1 LELLQAI
8 EQLAPARELR
18 ASFYAY
24 PLVNALHILAVGAL
38 LTSVILMDLRILG
51 YLFRQDRQPFLR
63 LMRRLALTAFGGAG
77 VTGMLLFS
85 IRASEYFFNPALQ
98 LKMGLILLAGANLL
112 ALRVVASDPGGLP
125 HEGGPSRVFAA
136 LSILL
141 WIGVL
146 ICGRFIGFL

>member
-1 LELLQAI
+1 MELLQAI
-8 EQLAPARELR
+8 EQLALARALR

-24 PLVNALHILAVGAL
+24 PLINAAHILLVGAL

-51 YLFRQDRQPFLR
+51 HLSKQDRQPFLR
-63 LMRRLALTAFGGAG
+63 LMRGLALTSFGGAAA
-77 VTGMLLFS
+77 TGIFLFS

-98 LKMGLILLAGANLL
+98 LKMGLILLAGANLV
-112 ALRVVASDPGGLP
+112 ALRLVASDPAGMPQEGGLS
-125 HEGGPSRVFAA
+125 HLFAA

-141 WIGVL
+141 WLGVL

>member
-1 LELLQAI
+1 MELLQAI

-51 YLFRQDRQPFLR
+51 YLSRQDRQPFLR

-77 VTGMLLFS
+77 SRGCCSSPFV
-85 IRASEYFFNPALQ
+85 RAST
-98 LKMGLILLAGANLL
+98 
-112 ALRVVASDPGGLP
+112 S
-125 HEGGPSRVFAA
+125 
-136 LSILL
+136 SIPP
-141 WIGVL
+141 
-146 ICGRFIGFL
+146 CN